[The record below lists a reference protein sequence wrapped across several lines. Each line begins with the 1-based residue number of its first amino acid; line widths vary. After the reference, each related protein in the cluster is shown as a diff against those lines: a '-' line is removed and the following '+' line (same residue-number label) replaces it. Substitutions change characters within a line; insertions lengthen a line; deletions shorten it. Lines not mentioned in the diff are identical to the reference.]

1 MNIRTLSVS
10 LCLGT
15 LAAPFAFADF
25 DGALHEYQAGHY
37 ELAHAQFLTLAELGD
52 CSSQFNLGAMA
63 LKGQGGPADPGSA
76 VGWLR
81 AAVSNGCQQLVGNKL
96 SSLALH
102 LSPEQ
107 SRAAAD
113 VVAHYGREALHA
125 QGVTDPDFSCHGEI
139 APRALATPV
148 PQYPPLPAR
157 ERPPRAVVI
166 TSVTIGPD
174 GHARDPE
181 ILLSSPQAAFG
192 PAAVEAWLNSSFAPA
207 ARDGRPVAARLE
219 TKLVFSTGDGATLA
233 EIPALQQARK
243 AADGGDPAAGYLAGL
258 AATLDTSLG
267 IPSARAT
274 QMLLD
279 SARAGYAP
287 AQYWVGSQLRAT
299 AACHPHADGSVWLAH
314 AAAAGNAAAQLML
327 ASDLLS
333 ASPGEAQIAQ
343 ARALLAQAAT
353 ADSYYVRKH
362 VAALLASS
370 PVVAVRDSHVAL
382 EIAKQLLAGELRS
395 DPQMYEVAAA
405 AYAANGDFRNAVA
418 QQQVALH
425 LAQGLGWDAG
435 TMGVRL
441 ASYRSGKS
449 WQGDL
454 VAAD

>member
-10 LCLGT
+10 LCLGVC
-15 LAAPFAFADF
+15 AVPPAFADF
-25 DGALHEYQAGHY
+25 DGALREYQAGHY

-81 AAVSNGCQQLVGNKL
+81 AAAGNGCQQLVGNKL
-96 SSLALH
+96 SSLELH

-107 SRAAAD
+107 SRTAAD
-113 VVAHYGREALHA
+113 IVARYGREALHT
-125 QGVTDPDFSCHGEI
+125 QGITNPDFSCHGED
-139 APRALATPV
+139 APRALNTPV
-148 PQYPPLPAR
+148 PQYPPLTAG

-166 TSVTIGPD
+166 TRLTIGPD

-181 ILLSSPQAAFG
+181 ILLSSPLPAFG
-192 PAAVEAWLNSSFAPA
+192 PAAVEAWLNSSFSPA
-207 ARDGRPVAARLE
+207 SHDGKPVAARLE
-219 TKLVFSTGDGATLA
+219 AKLVFSTGDATTLA
-233 EIPALQQARK
+233 EIPVLQQARK
-243 AADGGDPAAGYLAGL
+243 AAEGGDPAAGYVAGL

-267 IPSARAT
+267 ISSARAT

-279 SARAGYAP
+279 SARAGDAA
-287 AQYWVGSQLRAT
+287 AQYWVGSHLRST

-314 AAAAGNAAAQLML
+314 AAAGGNAGAQLML
-327 ASDLLS
+327 ANDLLS
-333 ASPGEAQIAQ
+333 ASPSEAQIAQ
-343 ARALLAQAAT
+343 AHALLSQAASS
-353 ADSYYVRKH
+353 DSYYVRKH

-370 PVVAVRDSHVAL
+370 PVVAVRDPHAAL
-382 EIAKQLLAGELRS
+382 EIANKLLAGEIRS

-425 LAQGLGWDAG
+425 MAQGLGWDAG
-435 TMGVRL
+435 AMGVRL

-449 WQGDL
+449 WQGEL

>member
-1 MNIRTLSVS
+1 MNVRTLSVS
-10 LCLGT
+10 LCLGIF
-15 LAAPFAFADF
+15 AVPPAFADF
-25 DGALHEYQAGHY
+25 EGALREYQAGHY
-37 ELAHAQFLTLAELGD
+37 ELAHTQFLTLAELGD

-81 AAVSNGCQQLVGNKL
+81 AASSNGCQQLVGNKL
-96 SSLALH
+96 SSLELR

-113 VVAHYGREALHA
+113 IVARYGREALHA

-148 PQYPPLPAR
+148 PQYPPLAAR

-166 TSVTIGPD
+166 ARMTIGPD

-181 ILLSSPQAAFG
+181 ILLSSPQAVFG

-207 ARDGRPVAARLE
+207 TRDGKAVATRLE
-219 TKLVFSTGDGATLA
+219 TKLVFSTGDALTLA

-243 AADGGDPAAGYLAGL
+243 AADGGDPGAAYLVGL

-267 IPSARAT
+267 ISSARGT

-287 AQYWVGSQLRAT
+287 SQYWVGSHLRST

-314 AAAAGNAAAQLML
+314 AAAAGNAGAQLML

-333 ASPGEAQIAQ
+333 ASPSEAQIAQ

-370 PVVAVRDSHVAL
+370 PVVSVRDPHASL
-382 EIAKQLLAGELRS
+382 EIANKLLAGELRS

-435 TMGVRL
+435 AMGVRL

-449 WQGDL
+449 WQGEL